1 MSKVTAGGMAA
12 RIAALSVAASLAVV
26 AGHSG
31 YAGPGEG
38 VELMVG
44 GYGLSLLTFASFPR
58 LRRNDLVMA
67 LGALF
72 LALSLL
78 RYLDGAPAA
87 AAPLLFGLVGAAAA
101 WLPSR
106 IDRFRREERREERR
120 RGRRVSDL
128 ISQGARVRAPQ
139 PDRQGF

>member
-1 MSKVTAGGMAA
+1 MGKVTTGPMAA
-12 RIAALSVAASLAVV
+12 RIAALGVAASLAAV
-26 AGHSG
+26 AGRSG
-31 YAGPGEG
+31 DGGPGEA

-44 GYGLSLLTFASFPR
+44 GYGLSLLVFASFPR
-58 LRRNDLVMA
+58 LRRNDLVMT

-87 AAPLLFGLVGAAAA
+87 AAPLLFGLAGAAAA

-106 IDRFRREERREERR
+106 IDRFRRDERREERR

-128 ISQGARVRAPQ
+128 ISQRVRVRAPE